1 MSPPADPIPR
11 MQASAAVTAAPTA
24 VARGEIRLAGV
35 SRAFG
40 PVRAVDGVDIDI
52 AAGSCTALLGPSGCG
67 KTTLLRMMASLE
79 TAERGTIARGEGPVG
94 LCFQEPR
101 LLPWRTVVE
110 NVALPLELAGVARSE
125 RLMRAREAI
134 RLVRLDDAAERFP
147 RELSGGMRMRASL
160 ARALVT
166 RPTYL
171 FLDEPFGAL
180 DEVTRHELDEELR
193 TLWER
198 ERLTVVLVTH
208 SVPEAVYLA
217 ERVLVF
223 SPRPARIVADI
234 RTPSVARD
242 AAAWTGDEI
251 TACARVAST
260 ALLAGIRASRA
271 DASRDAPHDSAHDS
285 DRDSDR
291 GSHSEARAGGSDR
304 MNGDM
309 NGGMSGDMNG
319 GINDDARDRRPA

>member
-1 MSPPADPIPR
+1 MPSPITQSPHPHA
-11 MQASAAVTAAPTA
+11 QAA
-24 VARGEIRLAGV
+24 ARGAIRLAGACR
-35 SRAFG
+35 SFG
-40 PVRAVDGVDIDI
+40 PVRAVDGVDVDI

-79 TAERGTIARGEGPVG
+79 TADRGTVARGEGPVG

-110 NVALPLELAGVARSE
+110 NVALPLELAGVARAD
-125 RLMRAREAI
+125 RLKRAREAI

-271 DASRDAPHDSAHDS
+271 DAGRDAPHDS

-291 GSHSEARAGGSDR
+291 GSPSEARTGGSDR
-304 MNGDM
+304 MNGVM
-309 NGGMSGDMNG
+309 NGDM
-319 GINDDARDRRPA
+319 NDDARDRRPA